1 MNAPTRNAPRLR
13 LHTFGAISCVGLRAV
28 IRATLC
34 ACIALTAHADGLH
47 TASLVHTVLPEVDVV
62 GQNEGT
68 ALGSSDAASQGTIGA
83 QQLESH
89 PLQRPAEIL
98 EHIPGMVVTQH
109 SGDGKANQYF
119 LRGIN
124 LDHGSDFATT
134 VNGMPVNLPTHAHG
148 QGYSDLNFVI
158 PELVQRV
165 DYRKGPYAA
174 GDGDFASAGAANVVY
189 RTRIAQPF
197 ADLTL
202 GPHGYQRGVA
212 AGATDVGEALHLLAA
227 VEGLN
232 NNGPWRTP
240 QGLRQRNALLT
251 LSSGTAADGGS
262 VSLSA
267 YSAHWTATDQVP
279 QRLLDAGNLQGQAFG
294 RFDSL
299 DPSDGASTSR
309 NSLSGEWHQRDDR
322 AATQLRWY
330 AVQYDLDLYSNFTY
344 QTASNGT
351 GNSDQFA
358 QRDQRQVLGGT
369 LFRSWVVDGLGN
381 GAAVNTVG
389 LQLRQ
394 DRIRAGLFNTT
405 QRTVTATVQDDDV
418 TQTLTGL
425 YAQNDTPW
433 TPWLRTVAGLRLD
446 QWQAQVRTRLPAAPA
461 SAPLASASAAMT
473 NPAFDSAS
481 HQLSPKL
488 SVVLGPWARTE
499 LFINSGV
506 GFHSNDARSTRPS
519 ASSSPTSGL
528 TRSRGDEIGL
538 RSQVSDAL
546 QTSVALWRL
555 RFDAELVYVGD
566 AGTTEAGRPSQ
577 RQGVEWSNHWTPSS
591 RFGLD
596 ANLAWT
602 RPRYSDASPDGNLIP
617 NAVQRV
623 GHVSAAWRQIGPW
636 SASMTWRYIGPAALL
651 PDNSIRSRANI
662 SSNLRLTRHVSAETE
677 VSLDVLNVWN
687 RTNDDI
693 QYAYSS
699 QLAGEAS
706 PVLDRHVHPA
716 EPRTWR
722 LHTRMRF

>member
-1 MNAPTRNAPRLR
+1 MNTPTRNAPRLR
-13 LHTFGAISCVGLRAV
+13 LHTFGAIACVGLHAT
-28 IRATLC
+28 ICATLC
-34 ACIALTAHADGLH
+34 AGIALTARADGLH
-47 TASLVHTVLPEVDVV
+47 ATSLAHTVLPEVEVV
-62 GQNEGT
+62 GQDEGT
-68 ALGSSDAASQGTIGA
+68 ALGSSDAASQGTVGA
-83 QQLESH
+83 QQLENR
-89 PLQRPAEIL
+89 PLQRPAEVL

-134 VNGMPVNLPTHAHG
+134 VNGVPVNLPTHAHG
-148 QGYSDLNFVI
+148 QGYSDLNFLI

-202 GPHGYQRGVA
+202 GPHGYQRAVA
-212 AGATDVGEALHLLAA
+212 AGSTDVGEALHLLAA

-232 NNGPWRTP
+232 NNGPWHTP

-251 LSSGTAADGGS
+251 LSHGTAAEGS
-262 VSLSA
+262 AVSLSA
-267 YSAHWTATDQVP
+267 YNAHWTATDQVP
-279 QRLLDAGNLQGQAFG
+279 QRLLDAGTLQGQAFG
-294 RFDSL
+294 RFDTL

-309 NSLSGEWHQRDDR
+309 TSLSGEWHQRDDR

-330 AVQYDLDLYSNFTY
+330 AMQYDLDLYSNFTY
-344 QTASNGT
+344 QTVSNGT

-381 GAAVNTVG
+381 GSAVNTIG

-394 DRIRAGLFNTT
+394 DRIRAGLFATT
-405 QRTVTATVQDDDV
+405 QRTVATSVRDDDV

-446 QWQAQVRTRLPAAPA
+446 QWQAQVRSRLPST
-461 SAPLASASAAMT
+461 SANASAST
-473 NPAFDSAS
+473 GGTTFGSDS
-481 HQLSPKL
+481 HQRSPKL

-506 GFHSNDARSTRPS
+506 GFHSNDARGTGPS
-519 ASSSPTSGL
+519 ASPSSLPTSGL
-528 TRSRGDEIGL
+528 TRSRGDEVGL

-566 AGTTEAGRPSQ
+566 AGTTQAGRPSQ

-623 GHVSAAWRQIGPW
+623 GHVSATWRQIGPW

-662 SSNLRLTRHVSAETE
+662 SSNLRLTRHVSPDID

-699 QLAGEAS
+699 QLAGEAA
-706 PVLDRHVHPA
+706 PVLDRHIHPA

-722 LHTRMRF
+722 LHTRLRF

>member
-1 MNAPTRNAPRLR
+1 MNAPRRNASRLQW
-13 LHTFGAISCVGLRAV
+13 HAFGAIV
-28 IRATLC
+28 C
-34 ACIALTAHADGLH
+34 ASITLTAHADGLH
-47 TASLVHTVLPEVDVV
+47 ATSLAHTVLPEVDVV
-62 GQNEGT
+62 GNHEGT

-83 QQLESH
+83 SQLNNR
-89 PLQRPAEIL
+89 PLQRPAEVL
-98 EHIPGMVVTQH
+98 EQIPGMVVTQH

-134 VNGMPVNLPTHAHG
+134 VNGVPVNLPTHAHG
-148 QGYSDLNFVI
+148 HGYTDLNILI

-202 GPHGYQRGVA
+202 GPNGYQRGVA
-212 AGATDVGEALHLLAA
+212 AASTDVGEALHLLAA
-227 VEGLN
+227 AEGLN
-232 NNGPWRTP
+232 NNGPWHTP

-251 LSSGTAADGGS
+251 LSSGTAAEGRS
-262 VSLSA
+262 ISLSA
-267 YSAHWTATDQVP
+267 YNARWTATDQVP
-279 QRLLDAGNLQGQAFG
+279 QRLLDAGTLQGQAFG

-299 DPSDGASTSR
+299 APSDGAHTSR
-309 NSLSGEWHQRDDR
+309 TSLSGEWHQRDDR

-330 AVQYDLDLYSNFTY
+330 AVHYDLDLYSNFTY

-369 LFRSWVVDGLGN
+369 LFRSWVVDDLGS
-381 GAAVNTVG
+381 GSAVNTLG

-394 DRIRAGLFNTT
+394 DRLRAGLFNTT
-405 QRTVTATVQDDDV
+405 QRTVTATERDDDV
-418 TQTLTGL
+418 TQTLTSL

-433 TPWLRTVAGLRLD
+433 TAWLRTVAGLRLD
-446 QWQAQVRTRLPAAPA
+446 QWQAQVRSRLPPV
-461 SAPLASASAAMT
+461 PE
-473 NPAFDSAS
+473 FDSNS

-499 LFINSGV
+499 WFINSGV
-506 GFHSNDARSTRPS
+506 GFHSNDARGTGPS
-519 ASSSPTSGL
+519 ASSSAMPASGL

-538 RSQVSDAL
+538 RSQVSEAL
-546 QTSVALWRL
+546 QTSVALWHL
-555 RFDAELVYVGD
+555 RFDAELTYVGD

-577 RQGVEWSNHWTPSS
+577 RQGVEWSNHWTPYP

-602 RPRYSDASPDGNLIP
+602 RPRYSDASPDGTFIP

-651 PDNSIRSRANI
+651 TDNSMRSQANI
-662 SSNLRLTRHVSAETE
+662 SSNLRLTRHVSPNTD

-687 RTNDDI
+687 RTNNDV

-699 QLAGEAS
+699 QLAGETA

-722 LHTRMRF
+722 FNTRVRF

>member
-1 MNAPTRNAPRLR
+1 MPAMNTPRRNTPHQR
-13 LHTFGAISCVGLRAV
+13 LHPMGAVVYACV
-28 IRATLC
+28 
-34 ACIALTAHADGLH
+34 ALSANADGLH
-47 TASLVHTVLPEVDVV
+47 ATSWMHTVLPEVNVV
-62 GQNEGT
+62 GQNEVT
-68 ALGSSDAASQGTIGA
+68 PLGSSDAASQGTVGA
-83 QQLESH
+83 QQLDNR
-89 PLQRPAEIL
+89 PLQRPAEVL

-134 VNGMPVNLPTHAHG
+134 VNGVPVNLPTHAHG
-148 QGYSDLNFVI
+148 QGYSDLNFLI

-189 RTRIAQPF
+189 RTRLAQPF

-212 AGATDVGEALHLLAA
+212 AGSTDVGEALHLLAA
-227 VEGLN
+227 VAGLN

-251 LSSGTAADGGS
+251 LSSGTNAEGGS

-267 YSAHWTATDQVP
+267 YKAHWTATDQVP
-279 QRLLDAGNLQGQAFG
+279 QRLLEAGNLQGQAFG
-294 RFDSL
+294 RFDTL

-309 NSLSGEWHQRDDR
+309 TSVSGEWHQRDDR

-344 QTASNGT
+344 QTASNGS

-369 LFRSWVVDGLGN
+369 LFRSWVVDGLGH

-389 LQLRQ
+389 LQMRQ

-405 QRTVTATVQDDDV
+405 QRAVTASVRDDDV

-433 TPWLRTVAGLRLD
+433 TPWLRTVTGLRLD
-446 QWQAQVRTRLPAAPA
+446 QWQAQVAGRLPAAPPGLS
-461 SAPLASASAAMT
+461 SATAV
-473 NPAFDSAS
+473 PAFGSGS

-488 SVVLGPWARTE
+488 SVVMGPWARTE

-506 GFHSNDARSTRPS
+506 GFHSNDARSTGPSTSPS
-519 ASSSPTSGL
+519 AALASGL

-555 RFDAELVYVGD
+555 RFDAELIYVGD

-577 RQGVEWSNHWTPSS
+577 RQGVEWSNRWAPTP

-596 ANLAWT
+596 ANVAWT
-602 RPRYSDASPDGNLIP
+602 RPRFSDASPDGNFIP

-636 SASMTWRYIGPAALL
+636 SASMTWRYIGSAALL
-651 PDNSIRSRANI
+651 ADNSVRSQANI
-662 SSNLRLTRHVSAETE
+662 SSNLRLTRHLNRDTE

-687 RTNDDI
+687 RTNNDVE
-693 QYAYSS
+693 YAYSS
-699 QLAGEAS
+699 QLAGETS

>member
-1 MNAPTRNAPRLR
+1 MNSPIRHAPRLR
-13 LHTFGAISCVGLRAV
+13 LHTLGAIV
-28 IRATLC
+28 C
-34 ACIALTAHADGLH
+34 ACVALSANADGLH
-47 TASLVHTVLPEVDVV
+47 ATSLMHTVLPEVDVV
-62 GQNEGT
+62 GPNEGT
-68 ALGSSDAASQGTIGA
+68 PLGSSDAASQGTIGA
-83 QQLESH
+83 QQLNNRL
-89 PLQRPAEIL
+89 LQRPAEVL

-124 LDHGSDFATT
+124 LDHGSDFATA
-134 VNGMPVNLPTHAHG
+134 VNGVPVNLPTHAHG
-148 QGYSDLNFVI
+148 QGYSDLNFLI

-174 GDGDFASAGAANVVY
+174 GDGDFASAGAANMVY
-189 RTRIAQPF
+189 RTRLAQPF

-212 AGATDVGEALHLLAA
+212 AGSTDVGETWHLLAA
-227 VEGLN
+227 VAGLN

-251 LSSGTAADGGS
+251 LSSGTNAEGGS

-267 YSAHWTATDQVP
+267 YNAHWTATDQVP
-279 QRLLDAGNLQGQAFG
+279 QRLLDAGSLQGQAFG
-294 RFDSL
+294 RFDTL

-309 NSLSGEWHQRDDR
+309 TSVSGEWHQRDDR
-322 AATQLRWY
+322 GATQLRWY
-330 AVQYDLDLYSNFTY
+330 ALQYDLDLYSNFTY
-344 QTASNGT
+344 QTASNGS

-358 QRDQRQVLGGT
+358 QRDQRHVLGGT
-369 LFRSWVVDGLGN
+369 LFRSWVVDGLGS
-381 GAAVNTVG
+381 GSAVNTVG

-405 QRTVTATVQDDDV
+405 QRTVTAAVRDDEV

-433 TPWLRTVAGLRLD
+433 TAWLRTVTGLRMD
-446 QWQAQVRTRLPAAPA
+446 QFQAQVHSLLPA
-461 SAPLASASAAMT
+461 
-473 NPAFDSAS
+473 NPTFGSDS

-488 SVVLGPWARTE
+488 SVVLGPWAHTE

-506 GFHSNDARSTRPS
+506 GFHSNDARGTAPS
-519 ASSSPTSGL
+519 ASTSSGPASGL

-538 RSQVSDAL
+538 RSQVNDTL

-577 RQGVEWSNHWTPSS
+577 RQGVEWSNRWTPSP

-596 ANLAWT
+596 ANFAWT
-602 RPRYSDASPDGNLIP
+602 RPRYSDDSPDGAFIP

-623 GHVSAAWRQIGPW
+623 GHASAAWRQIGPW

-651 PDNSIRSRANI
+651 ADNSIRSRANI
-662 SSNLRLTRHVSAETE
+662 SSNLRLTRHVSTHTE

-687 RTNDDI
+687 RTNNDV

-699 QLAGEAS
+699 QLAGETA
-706 PVLDRHVHPA
+706 PVMDRHVHPA

-722 LHTRMRF
+722 LHTRLRF

>member
-1 MNAPTRNAPRLR
+1 MIAPIRNAPRLR
-13 LHTFGAISCVGLRAV
+13 LHMFGAIACIHRHAAIGAAV
-28 IRATLC
+28 C
-34 ACIALTAHADGLH
+34 ACIALNANADGLH
-47 TASLVHTVLPEVDVV
+47 ATSLTHTVLPEVDVV
-62 GQNEGT
+62 GQDEGT
-68 ALGSSDAASQGTIGA
+68 PLGSSDAASQGVIGA
-83 QQLESH
+83 QQLGNR
-89 PLQRPAEIL
+89 PLPRPAEVL

-134 VNGMPVNLPTHAHG
+134 VNGVPVNLPTHAHG
-148 QGYSDLNFVI
+148 QGYSDLNFLI

-189 RTRIAQPF
+189 RTRLAQPF

-212 AGATDVGEALHLLAA
+212 AGSADIGEALHLLAA

-232 NNGPWRTP
+232 NNGPWHTP

-251 LSSGTAADGGS
+251 LSSGTAAQGS
-262 VSLSA
+262 AISLSA

-279 QRLLDAGNLQGQAFG
+279 QRLLDAGSLQGQAFG
-294 RFDSL
+294 RFDTL

-309 NSLSGEWHQRDDR
+309 TSVSGEWHQRDDR
-322 AATQLRWY
+322 ATTQLRWY
-330 AVQYDLDLYSNFTY
+330 AVQYDLALYSNFTY
-344 QTASNGT
+344 QTASNGS

-369 LFRSWVVDGLGN
+369 LFHSWVVDGLGH

-405 QRTVTATVQDDDV
+405 QRMVTAAVRDDEV
-418 TQTLTGL
+418 TQTLAGL

-433 TPWLRTVAGLRLD
+433 TPWLRTVTGLRID
-446 QWQAQVRTRLPAAPA
+446 QFQAQVHGLLPA
-461 SAPLASASAAMT
+461 
-473 NPAFDSAS
+473 NPTFGSDSQ
-481 HQLSPKL
+481 QLSPKL
-488 SVVLGPWARTE
+488 SVILGPWAHTE

-506 GFHSNDARSTRPS
+506 GFHSNDARSTAPS
-519 ASSSPTSGL
+519 ASPVSGL

-538 RSQVSDAL
+538 RNQVNEAL
-546 QTSVALWRL
+546 QTAIALWRL

-577 RQGVEWSNHWTPSS
+577 RQGVEWSTRWTPDLH
-591 RFGLD
+591 FGLD
-596 ANLAWT
+596 ANFAWT
-602 RPRYSDASPDGNLIP
+602 RPRYSDASPDGAFIS

-623 GHVSAAWRQIGPW
+623 GHVSAAWQHIGPW
-636 SASMTWRYIGPAALL
+636 SASLTWRYIGPAALL
-651 PDNSIRSRANI
+651 ADNRMRSRANI
-662 SSNLRLTRHVSAETE
+662 SSNLRLTHHVSADTD

-693 QYAYSS
+693 QYAYAS
-699 QLAGEAS
+699 QLAGETA
-706 PVLDRHVHPA
+706 PVLDRHLHPA

-722 LHTRMRF
+722 LHTRLRF